1 MSIIR
6 RRSAEC
12 KIRFVYYS
20 INIFYISYPSGDL
33 PVDPVSEAE
42 QIIVGLRFF
51 RGRVPVHQYTSPL
64 ISIYGILWL
73 YDRG

>member
-6 RRSAEC
+6 RRSAKC

-20 INIFYISYPSGDL
+20 INIFYILYPPGDL

-51 RGRVPVHQYTSPL
+51 SGTCTCASVHVPIDFFLWYTVV
-64 ISIYGILWL
+64 I
-73 YDRG
+73 